1 MEIYEPV
8 KAREQLR
15 KRIMDVMCAEFSED
29 EMYHLDFH
37 DALLSAVNSLCG
49 PNEAMN
55 AIRRT
60 QINPQ

>member
-1 MEIYEPV
+1 MEKYEPV

-29 EMYHLDFH
+29 EMYHPDFH
-37 DALLSAVNSLCG
+37 DALLNAVNSLCG
-49 PNEAMN
+49 PDEAAK

-60 QINPQ
+60 QINLQ